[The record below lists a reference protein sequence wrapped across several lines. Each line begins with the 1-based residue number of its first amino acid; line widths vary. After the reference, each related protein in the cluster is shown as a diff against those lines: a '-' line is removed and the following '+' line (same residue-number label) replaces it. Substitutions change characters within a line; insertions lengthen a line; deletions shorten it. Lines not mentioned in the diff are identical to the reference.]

1 MLGAERRFL
10 VVIGAV
16 AAALIPMFASPAGAG
31 PAPNPGQQAVDAR
44 SAANDA
50 AARYADIQSRYD
62 VLGAQI
68 MAIEQKIQ
76 AGEARATELRAI
88 ARRRAAV
95 AYKNAGADLGL
106 LFDAKNPSEGAR
118 STALLDR
125 ANASDNRA
133 VADLAALNADL
144 AAQRDQLAAQR
155 KEQQDTLDQLKS
167 QNKVI
172 DAKLA
177 DVPVGP
183 VQIIDGMV
191 CPLPGAAFSADFGQP
206 RAGGRTHQGNDMHA
220 STGTPELAVVSGN
233 VTFGDGGGGGM
244 GA

>member
-16 AAALIPMFASPAGAG
+16 AAALIPLFAIPAGAVA
-31 PAPNPGQQAVDAR
+31 APDPGQQAADAR
-44 SAANDA
+44 RGANDA
-50 AARYADIQSRYD
+50 AARYAEIQTRYD
-62 VLGAQI
+62 ILGDQI
-68 MAIEQKIQ
+68 VTIEQKIQ
-76 AGEARATELRAI
+76 AGEARATDLRAI
-88 ARRRAAV
+88 AQRRAAV

-106 LFDAKNPSEGAR
+106 VFDAKNPSEGSR

-125 ANASDNRA
+125 ANASDNHA

-183 VQIIDGMV
+183 VQVVDGMV
-191 CPLPGAAFSADFGQP
+191 CPLPTAAFSDDFGP
-206 RAGGRTHQGNDMHA
+206 RGGGVHPGIDLHRPMGM
-220 STGTPELAVVSGN
+220 SELAV
-233 VTFGDGGGGGM
+233 M
-244 GA
+244 EGALPFS